1 MSDSTYAPGLEP
13 YRLPCRSAV
22 PAINGLGTALR
33 HSYIFS
39 IFDI

>member
-1 MSDSTYAPGLEP
+1 MSDFAYASGLEP

-22 PAINGLGTALR
+22 PAVNGLGTALR
-33 HSYIFS
+33 HSPVFY